1 MTAPAQAYYPPFAI
15 VDDGTEYRQLSDAHV
30 EVVPF
35 GDSEMLRVDPAALT
49 LLSRQALRDASFLLR
64 TKHLEQVAAILDD
77 PEASDND
84 RNVALTLLRNA
95 EEAAHGVLPLC
106 QDTGTATVYAKKGQ
120 QVWTGGNDEEF
131 ISRGILDAYQRE
143 NLRYSQ
149 SLALAMYEEKNSG
162 NNLPAQIDLVAT
174 DGMEYDFLFVAKGGG
189 SANKMYLFQETRA
202 LLRPDRLEPW
212 MAEKMKTLGTAACP
226 PYHVAFVIG
235 GSSAESCLKA
245 VKLATTGYLDTLP
258 TEGSETGQ
266 AFRDTEFEQRM
277 LEAAFDTGIGAQFGG
292 KYFALDVRVIRMP
305 RHGASCPIGMGVSC
319 SAHRNVKGKIN
330 RHGVWVEQLET
341 NPGRFIPDA
350 LRRPDE
356 RGVVKIDLN
365 QSMAEVCAELS
376 KHPVQTRLA
385 MTGTIVVARDI
396 AHAKIKERLDQ
407 GEPLPE
413 YLKRHPVYYAGPAKT
428 PDGMPSGSFGPTTAG
443 RMDGYVEEFQSLGGS
458 LVMIAKGNRSP
469 QVREACAKYGGF
481 YLGSIGGPAAI
492 LAKDHIK
499 RVEVLEYPELGME
512 AVYKIEVADFPAFI
526 LIDDKGNDF
535 FAQI

>member
-1 MTAPAQAYYPPFAI
+1 MTTPAQTYYPPFPLAK
-15 VDDGTEYRQLSDAHV
+15 DDTEYRNLSVDHV

-35 GDSEMLRVDPAALT
+35 GDSEILRVDPEALT
-49 LLSRQALRDASFLLR
+49 LLSRQALRDTSFLLR
-64 TKHLEQVAAILDD
+64 TRHLEQVATILDD

-131 ISRGILDAYQRE
+131 ITRGILDTYLKE

-149 SLALAMYEEKNSG
+149 SLPLAMYEEKNSG
-162 NNLPAQIDLVAT
+162 TNLPAQIDLVAT

-235 GSSAESCLKA
+235 GTSAEANLKA

-258 TEGSETGQ
+258 TEGDETGR
-266 AFRDTEFEQRM
+266 AFRDTELEKKM
-277 LEAAFDTGIGAQFGG
+277 LKAAYDTGIGAQFGG
-292 KYFALDVRVIRMP
+292 KYFALDVRVVRMP

-330 RHGVWVEQLET
+330 RHGAAV
-341 NPGRFIPDA
+341 PGSVSASVP
-350 LRRPDE
+350 
-356 RGVVKIDLN
+356 
-365 QSMAEVCAELS
+365 
-376 KHPVQTRLA
+376 
-385 MTGTIVVARDI
+385 
-396 AHAKIKERLDQ
+396 
-407 GEPLPE
+407 
-413 YLKRHPVYYAGPAKT
+413 
-428 PDGMPSGSFGPTTAG
+428 
-443 RMDGYVEEFQSLGGS
+443 
-458 LVMIAKGNRSP
+458 
-469 QVREACAKYGGF
+469 
-481 YLGSIGGPAAI
+481 
-492 LAKDHIK
+492 
-499 RVEVLEYPELGME
+499 
-512 AVYKIEVADFPAFI
+512 
-526 LIDDKGNDF
+526 
-535 FAQI
+535 